1 MLGTP
6 SLSPLGAVGRIGC
19 RDAVAIII
27 YHCLEWG

>member
-27 YHCLEWG
+27 YRCPEWG